1 METAAHPRI
10 LFKPRT
16 FGMMFVILTSSASLR
31 TGVVKTFRCPHLIES
46 LPTIIVLEDD
56 ARRSNEM
63 RRVIANSPP
72 PFEVL
77 FFDNAHDL
85 LRWFPDNIGS
95 VAAASLDCDL
105 DTTTARESV
114 DAGSGADVAD
124 YLAPLTPHFP
134 VVIHSSNAMRAPAM
148 HMTLGLAGWPNLS
161 LAPYTDADSWLAGLL
176 QMVTGNSA

>member
-1 METAAHPRI
+1 MCVR
-10 LFKPRT
+10 LVQFL
-16 FGMMFVILTSSASLR
+16 VIRHLSVPLG

-161 LAPYTDADSWLAGLL
+161 LAPYTDADSWLASLL